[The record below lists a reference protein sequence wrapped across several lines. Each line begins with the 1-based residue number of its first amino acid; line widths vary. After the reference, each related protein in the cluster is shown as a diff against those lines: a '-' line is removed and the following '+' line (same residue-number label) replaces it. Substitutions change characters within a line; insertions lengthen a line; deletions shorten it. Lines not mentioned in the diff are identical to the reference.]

1 MSIMN
6 MNKSL
11 GCCALAFVLLSC
23 LSCATGQAPVS
34 TLAAITA
41 ASTAPIPWPANLPVY
56 DHVVIVVEE
65 NKDYEQVIDNP
76 AASYIN
82 QTLRAEGAS
91 LTRMF
96 AEEHHSQGNYFWLFS
111 GSNQHVGFLD
121 RIPSHPIVAGNLG
134 RELLDAGRTFAGYSE
149 DLPSIG
155 STVSRQGLY
164 ARKHVPWISFS
175 DLDPQI
181 TQLRFTDFP
190 SDFANLPIVAFV
202 IPNLVNDMHDGAV
215 SKSVPAGDTWLKK
228 NLDAYYQWA
237 KANNSL
243 LIVTFDESDQGQAG
257 LTDPGAAQPARRN
270 RIVTILAGAHIK
282 PGDYAEDTGLT
293 HVNLLRTLE
302 SMYGLNRSGAQ
313 QPKALKAGI
322 PDDRILTDLFETVP

>member
-1 MSIMN
+1 MQKIV
-6 MNKSL
+6 
-11 GCCALAFVLLSC
+11 GCVLALLLLSC
-23 LSCATGQAPVS
+23 GTGQAPVS
-34 TLAAITA
+34 TA
-41 ASTAPIPWPANLPVY
+41 ASFKAASAAPIPWPAGLPVY

-65 NKDYEQVIDNP
+65 NKDYEQIIGNP

-82 QTLRAEGAS
+82 DTLRAEGAN

-111 GSNQHVGFLD
+111 GSNQGVGFFD
-121 RIPSHPIVAGNLG
+121 KIPSDPIAAGNLG
-134 RELLDAGRTFAGYSE
+134 QELIASGRTFAGYSE

-155 STVSRQGLY
+155 SAVKTSGLY

-175 DLDPQI
+175 KPDPNV

-190 SDFANLPIVAFV
+190 SNFADLPAVSFV
-202 IPNLVNDMHDGAV
+202 IPNLVNDMHDGSV
-215 SKSVPAGDTWLKK
+215 SKSIPAGDVWLQK

-243 LIVTFDESDQGQAG
+243 LILTFDENDHGPAG
-257 LTDPGAAQPARRN
+257 LTDPGAVQAAKRN

-282 PGDYAEDTGLT
+282 PGDYGEGSGVT

-313 QPKALKAGI
+313 QPNALKAGI
-322 PDDRILTDLFETVP
+322 PDDRILTDVFEVVP